1 MLSRGLHAP
10 PGACWHK
17 GSRCSGVPKPLQVPA
32 IKNQT
37 VLLVLRRYEVRKKKG
52 KLAECMEEMGSLI
65 AERFADRSGV
75 QCGIVYCLSKNDCER
90 VSDELQSAVNQH
102 SRRKCRIG

>member
-1 MLSRGLHAP
+1 MPAVKKAAMLS
-10 PGACWHK
+10 
-17 GSRCSGVPKPLQVPA
+17 
-32 IKNQT
+32 
-37 VLLVLRRYEVRKKKG
+37 VLRRYEVRKKKG
-52 KLAECMEEMGSLI
+52 KLAECMEEMGTLI